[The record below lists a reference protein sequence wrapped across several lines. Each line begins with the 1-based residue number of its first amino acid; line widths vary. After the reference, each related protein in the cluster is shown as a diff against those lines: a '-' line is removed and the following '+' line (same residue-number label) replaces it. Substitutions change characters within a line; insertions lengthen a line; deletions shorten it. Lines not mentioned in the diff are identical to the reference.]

1 MRKAIFE
8 NQPQTLHQ
16 EEPTIAGPNRNY
28 GKVPNYLNRFKE
40 NREVEQKMRAIE
52 DEDAMHPPG
61 TRRMPEEER

>member
-40 NREVEQKMRAIE
+40 DREVE
-52 DEDAMHPPG
+52 
-61 TRRMPEEER
+61 